1 MGTENIGTGVSEGQ
15 REGKLAS
22 HGGGEENRAIRTV
35 LYCLL
40 KKSMISW

>member
-1 MGTENIGTGVSEGQ
+1 MGTENIGTPVSEG
-15 REGKLAS
+15 RWEGKLDS

-40 KKSMISW
+40 KNSMISW